1 MRITLLSPKGPLYR
15 HRGGIFRK
23 SLRYAPLTLTTLA
36 ALVPEELEAEI
47 LLLDEGI
54 QEIDPDLETD
64 VVGITTITGTAPRS
78 YEWADHFRSRGIPV
92 VLGGPHVT
100 LVPGDAA
107 PHADA
112 VVTGYAEESWPR
124 LLRDL
129 AGGRLQ
135 PRYDQRPDHSLAGMP
150 LPRRDLLPKG
160 AYLTP
165 YTIEATRGCCH
176 DCEFCVVP
184 SAWGTRPYRK
194 PVEEVVA
201 DIRSM
206 ESRRFVF
213 LDLNLVADP
222 EYAAALFEALIPL
235 RVSWFGLSTVLL
247 ALNQRLLDLC
257 ARSGCRGLLV
267 GFESLSGDSVR
278 SARKGFNTPR
288 KYQEIIRRF
297 HEKQISL
304 MGCFVFGLD
313 EDRPDVFQRTADFAI
328 QERIDLPR
336 FAIATP
342 FPGTPLYRRLEA
354 EGRILTRDWGLYD
367 GQHVVFQPRH
377 MGVEDL
383 LRGTERAWKAAY
395 GLRSIGR
402 RLVGSYRQPL
412 QALTLNLGYRYY
424 ANHLDR
430 FYTCEALA

>member
-1 MRITLLSPKGPLYR
+1 MRIALLSPKGPLYR
-15 HRGGIFRK
+15 HRGGIFKK

-36 ALVPEELEAEI
+36 ALVPEELRGGI
-47 LLLDEGI
+47 TLRDEGI
-54 QEIDPDLETD
+54 QEIDPELEADL
-64 VVGITTITGTAPRS
+64 VGITAITGTAPRA

-100 LVPGDAA
+100 LMPEEAA
-107 PHADA
+107 RHGDA

-129 AGGRLQ
+129 AAGRLR
-135 PRYDQRPDHSLAGMP
+135 PRYDQGPGHSLAGMP
-150 LPRRDLLPKG
+150 LPRRDLLPRG

-165 YTIEATRGCCH
+165 HTIEATRGCCH

-194 PVEEVVA
+194 PVQEVVA

-206 ESRRFVF
+206 GSRRIVF

-222 EYAAALFEALIPL
+222 EYAEELFEAMIPL
-235 RVSWFGLSTVLL
+235 GVSWLGLSTVLL
-247 ALNQRLLDLC
+247 ALNRRLLDLC

-267 GFESLSGDSVR
+267 GFESLSGESVR
-278 SARKGFNTPR
+278 SARKGFNTPG
-288 KYQEIIRRF
+288 KYREIIRRF
-297 HEKQISL
+297 HEKRISL

-313 EDRPDVFQRTADFAI
+313 EDHPEVFGRTAAFAV
-328 QERIDLPR
+328 EEKIDLPR
-336 FAIATP
+336 FAVATP
-342 FPGTPLYRRLEA
+342 FPGTPLHERLDA
-354 EGRILTRDWGLYD
+354 EGRILTRDWSLYD
-367 GQHVVFQPRH
+367 GQHVVFQPKH
-377 MGVEDL
+377 MGVEEL

-395 GLRSIGR
+395 GVRSIGH

-412 QALTLNLGYRYY
+412 QALALNLGYRYY
-424 ANHLDR
+424 AHHLDR

>member
-1 MRITLLSPKGPLYR
+1 MRIALLSPKGPLYR
-15 HRGGIFRK
+15 HRGGIFKK

-36 ALVPEELEAEI
+36 ALVPEELTGKI
-47 LLLDEGI
+47 TLLDEGI
-54 QEIDPDLETD
+54 QEIDPELEAD

-100 LVPGDAA
+100 LMPQEAA
-107 PHADA
+107 HHAD
-112 VVTGYAEESWPR
+112 VVVVGYAEESWPR

-129 AGGRLQ
+129 GAGRLQ
-135 PRYDQRPDHSLAGMP
+135 PRYDQGQSHSLAGMP
-150 LPRRDLLPKG
+150 LPRRDLLPRG

-184 SAWGTRPYRK
+184 SAWGTRPYQK

-201 DIRSM
+201 DIRSLG
-206 ESRRFVF
+206 SRRIVF

-222 EYAAALFEALIPL
+222 DYAAALFEAVIPL

-247 ALNQRLLDLC
+247 ALNERLLDLC

-267 GFESLSGDSVR
+267 GFESLSAESVR
-278 SARKGFNTPR
+278 SAGKGFNTPN
-288 KYQEIIRRF
+288 KYREIIRRF

-313 EDRPDVFQRTADFAI
+313 EDHAEVFKRTAAFAV
-328 QERIDLPR
+328 EEKIDLPR

-342 FPGTPLYRRLEA
+342 FPGTPLYRRLAA
-354 EGRILTRDWGLYD
+354 EDRILTRDWSLYD
-367 GQHVVFQPRH
+367 GQHVVFQPKH
-377 MGVEDL
+377 LGVEEL

-395 GLRSIGR
+395 GFRSMGR
-402 RLVGSYRQPL
+402 RLVGSYRQPF
-412 QALTLNLGYRYY
+412 QALALNLGYRYY
-424 ANHLDR
+424 AHHLDR